1 MPKQKV
7 SRSDAEWRESLDPEQ
22 YAVLREAGTE
32 RAFSGAYWDSKEPG
46 VYRCAGCDTPLFRST
61 TKFDSGT
68 GWPSFAAPR
77 ASAGVEAKRAWLPGV
92 GGSELRCGRC
102 GGHLGHAF
110 EDGVKFP
117 GTRAAQTGKR
127 FCINGAALVFVPSD
141 DSAGPVIG
149 DGLTGRRS
157 GGLSR
162 GLVPAAW
169 RTTSQVEGR
178 GPVRAG

>member
-1 MPKQKV
+1 MTDPAP
-7 SRSDAEWRESLDPEQ
+7 SYDLTPLTAEQRESLARDLNNEERR
-22 YAVLREAGTE
+22 VLLNQGTEPPFCGGLLENKAAGTYCC
-32 RAFSGAYWDSKEPG
+32 RLCGL
-46 VYRCAGCDTPLFRST
+46 PLFDSNS
-61 TKFDSGT
+61 KFESGT

-141 DSAGPVIG
+141 DSAACAAASRA
-149 DGLTGRRS
+149 TGTR
-157 GGLSR
+157 
-162 GLVPAAW
+162 
-169 RTTSQVEGR
+169 
-178 GPVRAG
+178 